1 MKNEQEFTVLR
12 TFNNSGE
19 AELMKA
25 LLDSAG
31 IDSFIKNDIT
41 SSVLTMLN
49 DSVGIKLVV
58 RSKDLGKAK
67 KFLNA
72 KIIKE

>member
-1 MKNEQEFTVLR
+1 MR

-49 DSVGIKLVV
+49 DSVGIKLVI
-58 RSKDLGKAK
+58 RTEDLGKAE
-67 KFLNA
+67 KFLKA
-72 KIIKE
+72 KIIAE